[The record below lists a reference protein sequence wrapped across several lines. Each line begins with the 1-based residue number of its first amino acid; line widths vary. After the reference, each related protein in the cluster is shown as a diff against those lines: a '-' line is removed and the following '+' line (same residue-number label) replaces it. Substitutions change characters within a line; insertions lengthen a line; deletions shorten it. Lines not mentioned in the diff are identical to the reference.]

1 MHPAFSII
9 VFTTASGLGYGLAVI
24 LGLGLLDPAAVS
36 TKLAHAL
43 ALGLIGA
50 GLLSSTLHLGN
61 PQRAWRAL
69 SQWKSSWLSREG
81 VMAIVTFVPLCISAW
96 AVIFE
101 DVHLYWAGLIG
112 SVLSLVTVYCTAMI
126 YASLRS
132 VDAWHTR
139 LTPACYLLFALAGGT
154 LLAAFFAMVGNS
166 GAAAG
171 LAAAA
176 AALLIAAWAT
186 KIRWRQ
192 RLKNLVP
199 LSTPESAT
207 GLGNI
212 GHVRLLERPHVTEN
226 YLTREMGFR
235 IARKHAEK
243 LFRLAVV
250 FGGIMPFILAALVLF
265 PGFSGWTTAL
275 LLFAAVLSH
284 VLGVLLERWL
294 FFAEAR
300 HAVMNYYGGHEQA
313 RT

>member
-1 MHPAFSII
+1 
-9 VFTTASGLGYGLAVI
+9 
-24 LGLGLLDPAAVS
+24 
-36 TKLAHAL
+36 
-43 ALGLIGA
+43 
-50 GLLSSTLHLGN
+50 
-61 PQRAWRAL
+61 
-69 SQWKSSWLSREG
+69 
-81 VMAIVTFVPLCISAW
+81 MAIVTFVPLCISAG

-112 SVLSLVTVYCTAMI
+112 SALSLVTVYCTAMI

-139 LTPACYLLFALAGGT
+139 LTPACYLLFALAGGM
-154 LLAAFFAMVGNS
+154 LLAAFFAMAGNG

-176 AALLIAAWAT
+176 AALLIAAWAI

-192 RLKNLVP
+192 RLKSLPP

-207 GLGNI
+207 GLGDI
-212 GHVRLLERPHVTEN
+212 GRVRLLERPHITEN

-235 IARKHAEK
+235 VARRHAEK
-243 LFRLAVV
+243 LFRLALV
-250 FGGIMPFILAALVLF
+250 FGGIVPFILTALVLF
-265 PGFSGWTTAL
+265 PSFSGWTTAL